1 MSQPILLCVDDRP
14 ALLELRK
21 TALEG
26 SGYSVMTAT
35 DALSAIAI
43 LEKARVAAGVL
54 ECKVE
59 GIDAEAIAWL
69 IKKRFPNEPIVLM
82 SAYSDVPERVLWLV
96 DEYVMRS
103 EPADSL
109 LRVIARVIGLSV
121 AKRAA
126 AAA

>member
-14 ALLELRK
+14 ALLEIRK
-21 TALEG
+21 TTLEG

-35 DALSAIAI
+35 DAVGAITV
-43 LEKARVAAGVL
+43 LEKARVAAVVL
-54 ECKVE
+54 EYKFE

-69 IKKRFPNEPIVLM
+69 IKKRFPSEPIVLM
-82 SAYSDVPERVLWLV
+82 SAYSEVPERVLWLV

-109 LRVIARVIGLSV
+109 LRVIARVVSLSV
-121 AKRAA
+121 ARRAVVA
-126 AAA
+126 A

>member
-21 TALEG
+21 TTLEG

-35 DALSAIAI
+35 DAVSAIAL
-43 LEKARVAAGVL
+43 LEKARVAAVVL
-54 ECKVE
+54 EYKFE

-69 IKKRFPNEPIVLM
+69 IKKRFPSEPIVLM
-82 SAYSDVPERVLWLV
+82 SAYSEVPERVLWLV
-96 DEYVMRS
+96 DEYVMRG

-109 LRVIARVIGLSV
+109 LRVIARVVSLSA
-121 AKRAA
+121 AKRAVVA
-126 AAA
+126 A